1 LYYTILLIIN
11 KLKRVIISLKHCTL
25 KEPIVNLL
33 IILLR
38 KNGIRVNEPELEFQL
53 LSHPSYPSLHSITG
67 VLDHLGIENYALDI
81 PKEIETLDLV
91 PNSFLAVIKTKEHDG
106 FAMVSKQSNGFQL
119 SFDGNKKS
127 IFSKIDF
134 LEVWTGVIV
143 GVEND
148 KQNLAPDV
156 KSTNFT
162 KSILYITIGLLSI
175 FLLYKVNLFQAIH
188 LLLSLGGI
196 AICVLIL
203 QHELGLH
210 SKILDKF
217 CSEENKKTSCDAV
230 LKSKGAT
237 LFRSLKFSDVGII
250 YFVSLTLTWFSLV
263 NNNANYNS
271 IVLITLLAIPFTF
284 FSIYYQFKIVKKWCL
299 LCLSVVFILWLQAFS
314 LLFIEFNDTFLAF
327 SLRSLLLTAFNFL
340 IVFALWQFISPKLK
354 KEQELKALKI
364 EHFKFKRNYNIF
376 KSIIQ
381 KSEEINTSLND
392 RNEIVLGN
400 NENPL
405 LRIVIITNPLCSFCK
420 EAHELVEILLKIKDK
435 SIQVTI
441 RFNVS
446 GDYNS
451 TDTKIALRLIEIYN
465 KEGEKVCLKAM
476 HDIYSTIKPNDW
488 LNNWGEPNEQ
498 IYNKTIITAKEWC
511 NQHSINF
518 TPEILVNGRSF
529 PREYNRGDLFY
540 FIDEIIEEEME
551 KVNLHIPDNEIE
563 IEKTLSIQ

>member
-1 LYYTILLIIN
+1 M
-11 KLKRVIISLKHCTL
+11 

-67 VLDHLGIENYALDI
+67 VLDHFAIENYALDV
-81 PKEIETLDLV
+81 PKEIETLDLL
-91 PNSFLAVIKTKEHDG
+91 PNSFLAVVKTEEHNG
-106 FAMVSKQSNGFQL
+106 FVMVSRHSLGFQL
-119 SFDGNKKS
+119 SFDGNKKRF
-127 IFSKIDF
+127 FSKIDF

-156 KSTNFT
+156 KKTNFT
-162 KSILYITIGLLSI
+162 KCILYITIALLLI

-188 LLLSLGGI
+188 FLLSFGGI

-217 CSEENKKTSCDAV
+217 CSEQNKKTSCNAV
-230 LKSKGAT
+230 LNSKGAT
-237 LFRSLKFSDVGII
+237 LFRSLKFSDIGII

-263 NNNANYNS
+263 NSNTNYNS
-271 IVLITLLAIPFTF
+271 IVLITLLAIPFTL
-284 FSIYYQFKIVKKWCL
+284 FSIFYQYKIVKKWCL
-299 LCLSVVFILWLQAFS
+299 LCLSVVSILWLQAFS
-314 LLFIEFNDTFLAF
+314 LLFIELNNTVFEF
-327 SLRSLLLTAFNFL
+327 SLRSVILTAFNFL

-381 KSEEINTSLND
+381 KSDEISTSVND

-405 LRIVIITNPLCSFCK
+405 LKIVVITNPLCSFCK
-420 EAHELVEILLKIKDK
+420 EAHELVENLLKIEDK
-435 SIQVTI
+435 NIQVTI

-451 TDTKIALRLIEIYN
+451 IDTRIALRLIEIYN
-465 KEGEKVCLKAM
+465 KEGKQVSLKAM

-498 IYNKTIITAKEWC
+498 IYKETIIIAKEWC

-529 PREYNRGDLFY
+529 PKEYNRSDLLY
-540 FIDEIIEEEME
+540 FIDEIIEEEVE
-551 KVNLHIPDNEIE
+551 KVNSQISVHEEETESMQAI
-563 IEKTLSIQ
+563 

>member
-1 LYYTILLIIN
+1 M
-11 KLKRVIISLKHCTL
+11 

-38 KNGIRVNEPELEFQL
+38 KNAIRVNEPELEFQI

-67 VLDHLGIENYALDI
+67 VLDHFGIENYALDI

-91 PNSFLAVIKTKEHDG
+91 PNSFLAVVKTKEHDG
-106 FAMVSKQSNGFQL
+106 FAMVSRQSNGFQL

-127 IFSKIDF
+127 IFSKIGF

-162 KSILYITIGLLSI
+162 KSILYITIGLLSV

-188 LLLSLGGI
+188 FLLSLGGI

-237 LFRSLKFSDVGII
+237 IFRTLKFSDVGII
-250 YFVSLTLTWFSLV
+250 YFVSLTVSWFSLV
-263 NNNANYNS
+263 NSNTGYNS
-271 IVLITLLAIPFTF
+271 IGLITLLAIPFTF
-284 FSIYYQFKIVKKWCL
+284 FSIYYQYKIVKKWCL
-299 LCLSVVFILWLQAFS
+299 LCLSVVSVLWLQAIS
-314 LLFIEFNDTFLAF
+314 LLFIDMNDTVFVF
-327 SLRSLLLTAFNFL
+327 SLRSVLLTAFNFL
-340 IVFALWQFISPKLK
+340 AVFALWQFISPRLK

-364 EHFKFKRNYNIF
+364 EHFKFKRSYNLF
-376 KSIIQ
+376 KSMLQ
-381 KSEEINTSLND
+381 KSGEISTSINNS
-392 RNEIVLGN
+392 NEIVLGYK
-400 NENPL
+400 ENPL
-405 LRIVIITNPLCSFCK
+405 LRVVVITNPLCSFCR
-420 EAHELVEILLKIKDK
+420 EAHELVENLLKIKNK
-435 SIQVTI
+435 SIQVTV
-441 RFNVS
+441 RFNVKE
-446 GDYNS
+446 DFNS
-451 TDTKIALRLIEIYN
+451 TDTKIALKLIEIYN
-465 KEGEKVCLKAM
+465 KEGEQVCLKAM

-488 LNNWGEPNEQ
+488 LSKWGEPFEQ
-498 IYNKTIITAKEWC
+498 IYKETIVTAKEWC
-511 NQHSINF
+511 SKNSINF
-518 TPEILVNGRSF
+518 TPEILVNGLSY
-529 PREYNRGDLFY
+529 PKEYSRLDLLY
-540 FIDEIIEEEME
+540 FIDEIIEKEME
-551 KVNLHIPDNEIE
+551 KANLHISDNELEIE
-563 IEKTLSIQ
+563 ITQSMQ